1 MNVPP
6 FLVGLGVFA
15 AGVVAGAI
23 LLVLDFA
30 LIGIVI
36 ALAAVPLAFVAWVMA
51 NDRA

>member
-6 FLVGLGVFA
+6 LLVGLGILA

-30 LIGIVI
+30 LIGIVV
-36 ALAAVPLAFVAWVMA
+36 ALAALPAGLVAWVMA
-51 NDRA
+51 GDR